1 MKNILKS
8 SVWLLALVLTFS
20 SCDKEDEGTKSTPLL
35 PDVEEPHPNFTL
47 GEDTRVIS
55 DAWETAVSTARNDV
69 ITLASGS
76 EVELP
81 KVGDILIKMKPSS
94 TFPYGFLGK
103 VTEIRTADGQAQ
115 IVTESVPLDEAFDEL
130 NIDLQ
135 NVDITD
141 CLTNL
146 EALGGVPVNKSVFD
160 VSTYNAGNQL
170 RAVSSLTLFD
180 LLWKPSWG
188 SGSPFKLSGDINLNM
203 NLDFVLKI
211 NNVFKKSKNEF
222 KLVLTSSIAVDLGL
236 TYNQSIS
243 YNKEYK
249 LNTASLDYDLTL
261 TTGIPLHIYVDIYA
275 VIKANGS
282 IDFKTD
288 YSYTA
293 NAEVGVHY
301 TNGKWTNIH
310 NASSTQELS
319 SKLTMNG
326 HIGVGPKLSVG
337 IGVFRD
343 PLFGSGDALYAEVN
357 GTALLDLR
365 AKFKWDLDKAASG
378 DLWGSFGSSGVELNV
393 IQSTDIKVGS
403 DWLGMSYTQPIS
415 GFTIPLVKGRLL
427 PAITGLKS
435 EGGKINYRLSDDVVF
450 PGKFGLQFYDKDGS
464 KVNSPVYE
472 NSEASSVSKLPSK
485 EISFDIPA
493 NAETARPLFN
503 LFGLDIVKNETV
515 NVAEG
520 STGKGG
526 EDNSIPPTGITLNES
541 ALMLSVGD
549 TGTLYATVK
558 PSNATNKNVTWTSNN
573 TFVATV
579 DSVGKVT
586 AVAKGMATITAQA
599 GDVTAMCA
607 VNCIQWAASNVDAPD
622 SFAAKPEDAGMFYQ
636 WNRNVGWSSSDPMVN
651 SNGGTTWNQIPEAG
665 DAWNTANDPCPAGW
679 RLPTVEELQSLV
691 RSGNW
696 TTRNGVNG
704 FVCSG
709 NTVFLPAAGYRA
721 YGTGQFLSRGIY
733 GNYWSSEA
741 AANGKNGAGS
751 LFFFDDMAA
760 PGTYETRSSG
770 QSVRCVAK

>member
-20 SCDKEDEGTKSTPLL
+20 SCCNKEDEWTKPTPLL

-81 KVGDILIKMKPSS
+81 KVGDILIKTKPSS

-103 VTEIRTADGQAQ
+103 VTEIITADGQVQ
-115 IVTESVPLDEAFDEL
+115 IVTESVSLDEAFDEL

-141 CLTNL
+141 CLTNP
-146 EALGGVPVNKSVFD
+146 EALGGVPVDESVFD
-160 VSTYNAGNQL
+160 TSTYNVGNQL
-170 RAVSSLTLFD
+170 RAVNYSRTLFSC
-180 LLWKPSWG
+180 LWKPSWG
-188 SGSPFKLSGDINLNM
+188 SGSPFKLSGDINLKTD
-203 NLDFVLKI
+203 LDFVLNI
-211 NNVFKKSKNEF
+211 NAFNKSRNEF
-222 KLVLTSSIAVDLGL
+222 KLVLKPSIAVNLDL
-236 TYNQSIS
+236 TYRLSRS
-243 YNKEYK
+243 YYGEYK
-249 LNTASLDYDLTL
+249 LNSASLHFDLT
-261 TTGIPLHIYVDIYA
+261 TIVHIPLHIYVDIYA
-275 VIKANGS
+275 VIKADGS
-282 IDFKTD
+282 IDFETR
-288 YSYTA
+288 YNYTA
-293 NAEVGVHY
+293 SAEVGVQY
-301 TNGKWTNIH
+301 TNGKWTNIRK
-310 NASSTQELS
+310 AESSKELS

-326 HIGVGPKLSVG
+326 HIGVGPKLSVKAEAFWG
-337 IGVFRD
+337 AG
-343 PLFGSGDALYAEVN
+343 YAEVN
-357 GTALLDLR
+357 GTALLDLT
-365 AKFKWDLDKAASG
+365 AKFEWNLEKAASG

-393 IQSTDIKVGS
+393 IQSTEIAVGS
-403 DWLGMSYTQPIS
+403 GWFGKPYTQPIG
-415 GFTIPLVKGRLL
+415 GFTIPLTESRRLL
-427 PAITGLKS
+427 PAINGLKS
-435 EGGKINYRLSDDVVF
+435 VGGKINYTLSDDVVF

-464 KVNSPVYE
+464 KVNSPVYK

-485 EISFDIPA
+485 EISFDIPV

-549 TGTLYATVK
+549 TETLYATVR

-579 DSVGKVT
+579 DSAGKVT
-586 AVAKGMATITAQA
+586 AVAKGTATITAQV
-599 GDVTAMCA
+599 GDVTATCA
-607 VNCIQWAASNVDAPD
+607 VNCIQWAASNVNAPGT
-622 SFAAKPEDAGMFYQ
+622 FAAKPEDAGMFYQ

-651 SNGGTTWNQIPEAG
+651 SNGGTTWNQFPEAG

-696 TTRNGVNG
+696 TTSNGVNG

-741 AANGKNGAGS
+741 AANGKNGASS

-760 PGTYETRSSG
+760 PGTYATRSDG
-770 QSVRCVAK
+770 QCVRCVAK